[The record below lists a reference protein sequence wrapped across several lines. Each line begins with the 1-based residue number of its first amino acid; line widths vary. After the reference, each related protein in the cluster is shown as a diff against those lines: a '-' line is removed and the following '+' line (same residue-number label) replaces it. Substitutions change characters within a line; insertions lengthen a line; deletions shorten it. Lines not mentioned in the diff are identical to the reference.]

1 MPFCMECG
9 TEMYEQLASD
19 PTQPFDHVDMISIF
33 VQLSHMNLNIS
44 LHTLLLYKVVKNLV
58 SQFEMGIII
67 KIEQKNQLFC
77 LNLCT
82 S

>member
-44 LHTLLLYKVVKNLV
+44 LHGGTHITVVQGGEK
-58 SQFEMGIII
+58 SCIAI
-67 KIEQKNQLFC
+67 
-77 LNLCT
+77 
-82 S
+82 